1 MLLSD
6 ALAVAVETLSW
17 MEIEGLSERQALA
30 RSSNQLGIK
39 DLGSL
44 RLAQRLVL
52 ESTRRQNLIE
62 KLLELADPSL
72 TYQSLKA
79 GPRSFARI
87 YTYWTV
93 VKNVDWNDAVA
104 FLKAGR
110 KLLGWRELA
119 PLELTF
125 GKLLGFR
132 PESAL
137 TDASDSESIALKTF
151 HPKWYVEYCVKM
163 FGRSNAIA
171 ILNADKTPPPTYIRV
186 NTLAEDESTIVEKM
200 KRDGI
205 ELDKIKGMKYVYGLS
220 RSRGLPPFSKFVRSG
235 EIQVQDK
242 SSCYTALAAK
252 PKPGSVVFDVCA
264 APGAKTSF
272 LAQLM
277 RNRGTIYSF
286 DISERRIAIWK
297 KEMKRM
303 RVNIA
308 QPFLA
313 DARQSLPLNIEADVL
328 VLDPPCSNSGTF
340 AKTPSA
346 KWRIKL
352 TDFKR
357 FSQIQLQM
365 LNQCANQVRLGGRLV
380 YSTCSISVE
389 ENEKVIETFLGL
401 DPRFS
406 LVEIE
411 PEIGKT
417 GMKGLSKCRRLY
429 PQLDE
434 CNGYFLAAMIRKAY

>member
-30 RSSNQLGIK
+30 RSSNQLRIK
-39 DLGSL
+39 DPASL

-52 ESTRRQNLIE
+52 ESTRRRNLIE

-72 TYQSLKA
+72 TYQSLRA
-79 GPRSFARI
+79 GPRSFAQI

-93 VKNVDWNDAVA
+93 VKNADWNDTVA

-137 TDASDSESIALKTF
+137 TNVSDCEAIALKTF
-151 HPKWYVEYCVKM
+151 HPKWYVRYCITL
-163 FGRSNAIA
+163 FGRNNAIA

-186 NTLAEDESTIVEKM
+186 NTLVTDESTIVEKM
-200 KRDGI
+200 KRHGI
-205 ELDKIKGMKYVYGLS
+205 ELEKIKGMKHVYRLS
-220 RSRGLPPFSKFVRSG
+220 RSNSLPPFSKFVRSG

-242 SSCYTALAAK
+242 SSCYTVLAAK
-252 PKPGSVVFDVCA
+252 PRPGSLVFDVCA

-277 RNRGTIYSF
+277 RNRGTVYSF
-286 DISERRIAIWK
+286 DVSKRRMAIWK

-303 RVNIA
+303 GVNIA
-308 QPFLA
+308 HPFIA
-313 DARQSLPLNIEADVL
+313 DARQSLPINIEADIL

-346 KWRIKL
+346 KWRIRP
-352 TDFKR
+352 TDFRR

-365 LNQCANQVRLGGRLV
+365 LNQCADRVRLGGRLV

-389 ENEKVIETFLGL
+389 ENEKVIETFLSL
-401 DPRFS
+401 NPRFR

-411 PEIGKT
+411 PKIGEIG
-417 GMKGLSKCRRLY
+417 MRGLSECRRLY
-429 PQLDE
+429 PQKDE
-434 CNGYFLAAMIRKAY
+434 CNGYFLAAMVREAY